1 MQKNIEQSLIGQNI
15 YTREVANNALNFGH
29 QLKNIVGNFRN
40 VQKASTIDSN
50 KLQEHLT
57 KNSNCQK
64 NFYTMLINESVGEK
78 SFESIYQNDEF
89 YYSNDP
95 DFLKKF
101 NPMNKLS

>member
-1 MQKNIEQSLIGQNI
+1 
-15 YTREVANNALNFGH
+15 
-29 QLKNIVGNFRN
+29 
-40 VQKASTIDSN
+40 
-50 KLQEHLT
+50 
-57 KNSNCQK
+57 
-64 NFYTMLINESVGEK
+64 MLINESVGEK